1 MEFLDFLKKRSEV
14 KPVVNE
20 SGAPVSAQQVSAQPV
35 STQPINIASPDDK
48 YFQILNPDTG
58 LRFDIPLLSPVDPN
72 YYFQYIYYMKLR
84 EQSPEAF
91 QKTLNWE

>member
-14 KPVVNE
+14 KPVLNE
-20 SGAPVSAQQVSAQPV
+20 SGAPVSGSPV